1 MHAVTKMA
9 VLMKF
14 RLTKWIFM
22 DSIVLAHFN
31 QILQSK
37 ISQNWW
43 FWQILVK
50 FIKAKSVWW
59 IWRLWQICAIFI
71 TSCISGHTQYTK
83 DRLPATAE
91 WQKTKNFDLP
101 EEQVWFYKKML
112 DKWRPK
118 DKLKKKLQYLSFI
131 IINSIFDF

>member
-1 MHAVTKMA
+1 
-9 VLMKF
+9 
-14 RLTKWIFM
+14 M

-71 TSCISGHTQYTK
+71 TSCISGHTQYTN

-118 DKLKKKLQYLSFI
+118 DKLKKKSQ
-131 IINSIFDF
+131 